1 MPAPKNHLKAAL
13 AAKTPQFGIWLN
25 LASAYSAELLSGSG
39 FDWLL
44 IDGEHGPNSIPTML
58 TQAQTI
64 GSSTNVVVRIP
75 VGETHLMKQVLDL
88 GIQTV
93 MVPMIETAVHAEQM
107 ARAMK
112 YPPEGVRGLGA
123 SVARAADFGR
133 VSDYLPTANAETCL
147 ILQVESRAGVAA
159 LPGILALPGVDCVF
173 IGPSDLAADMGFPGN
188 TAAPEVQAAIDDAMR
203 QIIASG
209 KAAGVLT
216 FDLALAKHYRE
227 MGVTFLGVGGDIPL
241 LLKAAQTLADTVKQP

>member
-1 MPAPKNHLKAAL
+1 MPAPINHLKAAL

-25 LASAYSAELLSGSG
+25 LASSYSAELLAGCG

-64 GSSTNVVVRIP
+64 GNRTNIVVRIP
-75 VGETHLMKQVLDL
+75 VGEAHLVKQVLDL

-93 MVPMIETAVHAEQM
+93 MVPMIESVDHAEEM

-112 YPPEGVRGLGA
+112 YPPEGIRGLGA

-133 VSDYLPTANAETCL
+133 VSDYLSTANAQTCL
-147 ILQVESRAGVAA
+147 ILQVESRAGLSA
-159 LPGILALPGVDCVF
+159 LPGILALNSVECVF

-188 TAAPEVQAAIDDAMR
+188 TAAPEVQAAIDAAVV

-209 KAAGVLT
+209 KAAGILT
-216 FDLALAKHYRE
+216 FDLALAKRYRE

-241 LLKAAQTLADTVKQP
+241 LVKAASGLLAAVKA

>member
-1 MPAPKNHLKAAL
+1 MPAPINHLKAAL

-25 LASAYSAELLSGSG
+25 LASSYSAELLAGCG

-64 GSSTNVVVRIP
+64 GNRTNIVVRIP
-75 VGETHLMKQVLDL
+75 VGEAHLVKQVLDL

-93 MVPMIETAVHAEQM
+93 MVPMIESVDHAEEM

-112 YPPEGVRGLGA
+112 YPPEGIRGLGA

-133 VSDYLPTANAETCL
+133 VSDYLSTANAQTCL
-147 ILQVESRAGVAA
+147 ILQVESRAGLSA
-159 LPGILALPGVDCVF
+159 LPGILALNSVECVF

-188 TAAPEVQAAIDDAMR
+188 TAAPEVQAAIDAAVV

-209 KAAGVLT
+209 KAAGILT
-216 FDLALAKHYRE
+216 FDLALAKRYRE
-227 MGVTFLGVGGDIPL
+227 MGVTFLGIGGDIPL
-241 LLKAAQTLADTVKQP
+241 LVKAASGLLAAVKA